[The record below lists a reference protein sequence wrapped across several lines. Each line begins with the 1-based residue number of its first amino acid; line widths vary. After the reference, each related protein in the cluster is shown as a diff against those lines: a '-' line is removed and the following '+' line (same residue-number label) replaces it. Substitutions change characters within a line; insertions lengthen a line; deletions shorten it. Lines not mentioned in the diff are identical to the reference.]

1 MNPESYNNPF
11 TYAIS
16 ENEKAIADRSVEMAL
31 AAGASA
37 AQVTLDK
44 AQTELIAHLDGELDN
59 VRRTGDRA
67 LTFKLFVD
75 GKYGVFSTN
84 RIDGEDLED
93 MLHRAV
99 ENVRLLAPNPFRRL
113 PDIADTAKDAIRGD
127 EMELCWEGYD
137 SVTGEQKLRIARD
150 TSVYEEAMKGDIPE
164 GMGDSSKW
172 KLISEETEYNN
183 TFTDTYLTDSNG
195 TRCRQMETSFEI
207 CSQCTVED
215 AAGVK
220 VSGLWWDYDISPS
233 FRDPKRCGWE
243 AVRQAVMQIGASAQ
257 KSGHYT
263 MVADRRVAGKLA
275 APIFK
280 ALGGRSVQQKSSFL
294 AGTIDTK
301 VFGDGLTFIDRPRA
315 KGKCGSILFEQDG
328 RACLDRDIIIDGVV
342 KEYFINT
349 YMSGKMGVPATS
361 DTATRPVLLPYV
373 SGDQA
378 FTERLRSRED
388 CLELDDILKL
398 SDDGILVTGFNGGNC
413 NDATGDFSYG
423 IEGFR
428 FKGGKITSPV
438 ESMVITGNMIDLWN
452 SLAAAGTDPMNGMSR
467 QIPTLAFGDVAFSAS

>member
-1 MNPESYNNPF
+1 MNRESYSNPF
-11 TYAIS
+11 AYAIS
-16 ENEKAIADRSVEMAL
+16 EKEKAIADRSVEMAL

-75 GKYGVFSTN
+75 GRYGVFSTN
-84 RIDGEDLED
+84 RIDDENLGD
-93 MLHRAV
+93 MLRRAV
-99 ENVRLLAPNPFRRL
+99 ENVRLLAPDPFRRL

-137 SVTGEQKLRIARD
+137 SVTGEQKIGIAKG
-150 TSVYEEAMKGDIPE
+150 TSVYAEAGRGDIPE
-164 GMGDSSKW
+164 GLGTASGW

-215 AAGVK
+215 ASGNK
-220 VSGLWWDYDISPS
+220 FSGLWWDYDIRPS
-233 FRDPKRCGWE
+233 FPDPKRCGWE
-243 AVRQAVMQIGASAQ
+243 AVRQAVMQIGASAR
-257 KSGHYT
+257 KSGRYT
-263 MVADRRVAGKLA
+263 MVVDRRVAGKLA
-275 APIFK
+275 APVFK
-280 ALGGRSVQQKSSFL
+280 ALEGRAIQQKSSFL
-294 AGTIDTK
+294 VGTLDTG
-301 VFGDGLTFIDRPRA
+301 VFGDGLTIIDRPRE

-328 RACLDRDIIIDGVV
+328 RACLDRDIITEGVV
-342 KEYFINT
+342 REYFIST

-361 DTATRPVLLPYV
+361 DTANRPVLLPYV
-373 SGDQA
+373 SGDKA
-378 FTERLRSRED
+378 LTDRLRTGEAGLG
-388 CLELDDILKL
+388 LEGILKL
-398 SDDGILVTGFNGGNC
+398 SGDGILVTGFNGGNC

-428 FKGGKITSPV
+428 FKDGVITSPV
-438 ESMVITGNMIDLWN
+438 ESMVITGNMISLWN

-467 QIPTLAFGDVAFSAS
+467 QIPTLAFGDVVFSAS